1 MSSPPKVRSQGRRS
15 RPPKI
20 RNFGLDKRWAF
31 TQVLYA
37 SRYSTSFR
45 LYVPAVHAFQY
56 MILKLLMR
64 YLCAIKHKI
73 PTLSIPTPFLDKII
87 NFDLAL
93 LKSKKA
99 LTFPVAILVSKSR
112 FR

>member
-1 MSSPPKVRSQGRRS
+1 
-15 RPPKI
+15 
-20 RNFGLDKRWAF
+20 
-31 TQVLYA
+31 
-37 SRYSTSFR
+37 
-45 LYVPAVHAFQY
+45 
-56 MILKLLMR
+56 MR

-87 NFDLAL
+87 NFALAL
-93 LKSKKA
+93 LKAKKA